1 MYIIKKILI
10 GLLILLG
17 VLAVVYAFGP
27 RPSKPKLLAKINAL
41 MQSDLQKLE
50 AQVIDKERNT
60 IGIRPNNEARII
72 WADSSKKQKTP
83 FAVVYLPGFSAS
95 QFEGEPIHRNF
106 ANRYGCNL
114 YLARPHGH
122 GTETENNLVDITAD
136 NYLAS
141 AKEAIEIGHQLGEKV
156 IVMSTSTGGTLSLI
170 AAAQNPDIHALIMY
184 SPNIAI
190 ASPAAALLDKPW
202 GLEIARMVHGGS
214 DFHEFDKK
222 DIDDYTRQYWTWR
235 YRIEAIVELESLI
248 SNGMTN
254 ETFQAIKCP
263 VFIGT
268 YYQNEE
274 NQDPVVSVAA
284 MRTMFAAINT
294 PIAQK
299 RMIEFPNAKTHVIA
313 CALRSKDF
321 DNIQAET
328 FKFADEVLKLK

>member
-1 MYIIKKILI
+1 MKKILI
-10 GLLILLG
+10 GFLILIG
-17 VLAVVYAFGP
+17 VLALIYALGP
-27 RPSKPKLLAKINAL
+27 KPNKPKLLAKISRL

-50 AQVIDKERNT
+50 AQIIDKERNT
-60 IGIRPNNEARII
+60 IGLRPNNEARIL

-106 ANRYGCNL
+106 AQRYGCNL
-114 YLARPHGH
+114 YLARPYGH
-122 GTETENNLVDITAD
+122 GTDAENNLLDMTAD
-136 NYLAS
+136 NYLTS
-141 AKEAIEIGHQLGEKV
+141 AKEAIEIAQQLGEKV

-190 ASPAAALLDKPW
+190 ASPAAAILDKPW

-235 YRIEAIVELESLI
+235 YRIEALISLESLI
-248 SNGMTN
+248 ANSMTA

-263 VFIGT
+263 IFVGA
-268 YYQNEE
+268 YYENEE

-284 MRTMFAAINT
+284 MRDMFATIGTSA
-294 PIAQK
+294 AQK
-299 RMIEFPNAKTHVIA
+299 RMIEFPKAKTHVIA
-313 CALRSKDF
+313 CKIRSKDF

-328 FKFADEVLKLK
+328 FKFADEILKLSK